1 MATQNPMDGW
11 PFTPAAQPRI
21 LVVDDEIT
29 TRAAITRALT
39 LTGYRA
45 DSVASGKQA
54 LAKLAGGSYDLML
67 LDLRMPEMDGSEV
80 MQRAWQLDPDL
91 LIIILTAY
99 ATLDSAI
106 TAVKGGAADY
116 LLKPC
121 SLHDIQDSIARA
133 LRQRGEILRQQ
144 RTVRQISDAIQS
156 LHTVPQAKAPGP
168 SPDAT
173 ERYLRRGTVTL
184 DRAARQAILHRSG
197 HDNGH
202 DMHVELTA
210 HQVAVLNCLMEHAD
224 TAVSC
229 RDLVLAAL
237 GTSVHES
244 DAENIIR
251 PHISRLRK
259 KIEPD
264 PAHPTVIRT
273 VRGAGYQFASE

>member
-1 MATQNPMDGW
+1 MDGW
-11 PFTPAAQPRI
+11 PFAPAAQPRI

-45 DSVASGKQA
+45 DSAASGKQA
-54 LAKLAGGSYDLML
+54 LAKLASTSYDLML

-80 MQRAWQLDPDL
+80 MQRAWQTNPEL

-133 LRQRGEILRQQ
+133 LNRRGEILRQQ
-144 RTVRQISDAIQS
+144 RTVRQITDAM
-156 LHTVPQAKAPGP
+156 QALQVAPAQP
-168 SPDAT
+168 APTPCADTT
-173 ERYLRRGTVTL
+173 ERYLRRGVVTL
-184 DRAARQAILHRSG
+184 DRAARQVILRGSEHGDGR
-197 HDNGH
+197 DL
-202 DMHVELTA
+202 HVELTA

-224 TAVSC
+224 TTVSC
-229 RDLVLAAL
+229 RDLVQAAL
-237 GTSVHES
+237 GTTVGES

-259 KIEPD
+259 KIELN
-264 PAHPTVIRT
+264 PAHPILIRT
-273 VRGAGYQFASE
+273 VRGAGYQFASG

>member
-1 MATQNPMDGW
+1 
-11 PFTPAAQPRI
+11 
-21 LVVDDEIT
+21 
-29 TRAAITRALT
+29 
-39 LTGYRA
+39 
-45 DSVASGKQA
+45 
-54 LAKLAGGSYDLML
+54 
-67 LDLRMPEMDGSEV
+67 MPEMDGGEV

-133 LRQRGEILRQQ
+133 LQQRGEFLRQQ
-144 RTVRQISDAIQS
+144 RTVRQISDAM
-156 LHTVPQAKAPGP
+156 QALQVAPRDQLPTP
-168 SPDAT
+168 SADAT
-173 ERYLRRGTVTL
+173 ERYLRRGAVTL
-184 DRAARQAILHRSG
+184 DRAARQAVLHRSG
-197 HDNGH
+197 HGNVH
-202 DMHVELTA
+202 DMHIELTA
-210 HQVAVLNCLMEHAD
+210 HQVALLNCLMEHAD
-224 TAVSC
+224 SAVSC
-229 RDLVLAAL
+229 RELALAAL